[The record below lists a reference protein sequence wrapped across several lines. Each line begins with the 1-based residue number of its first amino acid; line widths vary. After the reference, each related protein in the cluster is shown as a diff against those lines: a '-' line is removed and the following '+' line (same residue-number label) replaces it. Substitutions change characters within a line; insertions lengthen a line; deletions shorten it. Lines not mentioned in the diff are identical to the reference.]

1 MHSGHAHIPMI
12 AKFRMLEEVAALSVL
27 LLNPRRLGPG
37 LAQPSMAAAATATAA
52 RGRALQLSSPQSG
65 REARQAAAA
74 VAAAAAAPGPPPD
87 NSILQHACSMVVTPA
102 PQASYV
108 GSGRPGHPG
117 HSGSSGHSGA
127 PQGLQPFPLR
137 LATALCTLEESLMF
151 RTGSSSNSS

>member
-108 GSGRPGHPG
+108 GSGRPGH
-117 HSGSSGHSGA
+117 SGA